1 MASGRK
7 NTLLQPTKCDDP
19 KEKCV
24 VCGGGRATVQLDTNK
39 FTFGQLISNVI
50 RAGLGFNSPSVIADS
65 TGAEVSVCVCVCE
78 REWIASFLRTH
89 QKHPCLPLP
98 STTLSCT
105 TTTSKRKTHAPTL
118 TSRWIKFRAAS
129 RTTRFLF
136 LRTSHKVSE

>member
-65 TGAEVSVCVCVCE
+65 TGAEVSVCE

-89 QKHPCLPLP
+89 QKHPCLPPPVDYSQLYDHYEQEEDPCPYLDKSLDQIP
-98 STTLSCT
+98 SSV
-105 TTTSKRKTHAPTL
+105 THHSLLVLADE
-118 TSRWIKFRAAS
+118 SQG
-129 RTTRFLF
+129 
-136 LRTSHKVSE
+136 E

>member
-24 VCGGGRATVQLDTNK
+24 VCGGGRATVQLDTNT

-65 TGAEVSVCVCVCE
+65 TGAEVSVCE
-78 REWIASFLRTH
+78 RESGLLHFSVLTKNILAS
-89 QKHPCLPLP
+89 PLP